1 MTSSLLYLEDLTPGR
16 RFETGRVTVT
26 AQDIK
31 AFAASFDPQP
41 FHLDEARARDSV
53 FGSLAASGWHTAALT
68 MRLLVTGSL
77 GVAGGLVGLGADVS
91 WPRATRPGDELRVV
105 SEVLEARPSK
115 SNPARGI
122 ATIRHD
128 TLNQHSEIVQTCVV
142 KILVPTHPPA

>member
-1 MTSSLLYLEDLTPGR
+1 MSSDTVYLEDLTPGR

-26 AQDIK
+26 AEDIK

-41 FHLDEARARDSV
+41 FHLDEALARDSV
-53 FGSLAASGWHTAALT
+53 FGGLAASGWHTAALT
-68 MRLLVTGSL
+68 MRLLVTGQL
-77 GVAGGLVGLGADVS
+77 RVAGGLVGLGADVS

-122 ATIRHD
+122 ATIRHE
-128 TLNQHSEIVQTCVV
+128 TLTQRSEVVQTCVV
-142 KILVPTHPPA
+142 KILVPTRPVD

>member
-1 MTSSLLYLEDLTPGR
+1 VSSDTVYLEDLTPGR

-26 AQDIK
+26 AEDIK

-41 FHLDEARARDSV
+41 FHLDEALARDSV
-53 FGSLAASGWHTAALT
+53 FGGLAASGWHTAALT
-68 MRLLVTGSL
+68 MRLLVTGQL
-77 GVAGGLVGLGADVS
+77 RVAGGLVGLGADVS

-122 ATIRHD
+122 ATIRHE
-128 TLNQHSEIVQTCVV
+128 TLTQRSEVVQTCVV
-142 KILVPTHPPA
+142 KILVPTRPVD